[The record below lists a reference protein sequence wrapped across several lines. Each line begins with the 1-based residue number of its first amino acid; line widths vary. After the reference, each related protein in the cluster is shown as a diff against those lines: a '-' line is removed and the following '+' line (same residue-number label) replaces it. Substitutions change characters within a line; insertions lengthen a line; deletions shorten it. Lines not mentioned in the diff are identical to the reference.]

1 MKLILIHNLKPGMII
16 GKDVFAGNGLLL
28 MPAGTVLDSSSIS
41 TLRLHSIT
49 AIYIKETAPVSIPT
63 PETTKNFEQFAQ
75 EFERTTVVLQNQIN
89 EVVTKNI
96 CFCPESLLSETST
109 LFSEDMTAIGLFSM
123 LHNMRNYDDS
133 TFVHSVNVA
142 LICNVFGKWLQ
153 LPPEELE
160 VLTLCGLLHDI
171 GKIFI
176 PDSIIKKPGKL
187 TEKEYDIIKQHPLKG
202 YEFLK
207 THQELDP
214 RIAQAALMHHERC
227 DGTGYPTGS
236 TRNTIPDMAQ
246 IVAIADVYDAMT
258 SRRVYRGP
266 ISPFKVIRILE
277 EEGIQ
282 KYGPHYFLV
291 FLEQI
296 INTFINTDVYLSNGQ
311 KAHVIFINKHQ
322 LSRPVVQIADEILD
336 LSKHPSLD
344 IESIA

>member
-1 MKLILIHNLKPGMII
+1 MKLVLIHNLKPGMIV
-16 GKDVFAGNGLLL
+16 GKEVFAQNGLLL
-28 MPAGTVLDSSSIS
+28 IPAGTVLDSSSIS

-49 AIYIKETAPVSIPT
+49 AIYIKETATALIST
-63 PETTKNFEQFAQ
+63 PKTDKSFEQFAR
-75 EFERTTVVLQNQIN
+75 EFQRTTVVLEDQIN

-96 CFCPESLLSETST
+96 PFRPKSLLSETST
-109 LFSEDMTAIGLFSM
+109 LFSEDMTTIRLFTM

-160 VLTLCGLLHDI
+160 VLILCGLLHDI

-214 RIAQAALMHHERC
+214 RIAQADRK
-227 DGTGYPTGS
+227 S
-236 TRNTIPDMAQ
+236 
-246 IVAIADVYDAMT
+246 
-258 SRRVYRGP
+258 
-266 ISPFKVIRILE
+266 
-277 EEGIQ
+277 
-282 KYGPHYFLV
+282 
-291 FLEQI
+291 
-296 INTFINTDVYLSNGQ
+296 
-311 KAHVIFINKHQ
+311 
-322 LSRPVVQIADEILD
+322 VV
-336 LSKHPSLD
+336 
-344 IESIA
+344 